1 MSRLLRHSAIHPSTD
16 ALETLHDGEG
26 SPWSRLRL
34 RLHVQRCAT
43 CRAALGQVES
53 ECARTAAL
61 LSMDTLTPDTEE
73 AWARLG
79 GVTPRLTSRVARWG
93 MPAIV
98 PRLVALAA
106 AVVVVTLVSRSV
118 GSDLVARMYHLAAQD
133 RLSPKRPSAHDRE
146 FAQSLAMLEKR
157 GTLHRVSDI
166 CCSDRDGEG
175 PADDGV
181 LTVRLEG
188 SRSPVVIMYED
199 TKHVGRFEPGDV
211 ILIVTR
217 PGLSAAAGDPLSR
230 GS

>member
-1 MSRLLRHSAIHPSTD
+1 MHPATD
-16 ALETLHDGEG
+16 ALETLRDGEG
-26 SPWSRLRL
+26 SAWWRLRT
-34 RLHVQRCAT
+34 RWHVRRCAT
-43 CRAALGQVES
+43 CRTAMAQVES
-53 ECARTAAL
+53 ERARATVLLAL
-61 LSMDTLTPDTEE
+61 DTLTPDTEE

-79 GVTPRLTSRVARWG
+79 GVTPRVARQG
-93 MPAIV
+93 VPALV

-106 AVVVVTLVSRSV
+106 AAVVVTLVSRSV
-118 GSDLVARMYHLAAQD
+118 GSDLVTRMYRLAAQD
-133 RLSPKRPSAHDRE
+133 RNSPKRPSAHDRE
-146 FAQSLAMLEKR
+146 FAQSLAMLEQR

-181 LTVRLEG
+181 LTVWLDG

-199 TKHVGRFEPGDV
+199 TKHVGQFEPGDV